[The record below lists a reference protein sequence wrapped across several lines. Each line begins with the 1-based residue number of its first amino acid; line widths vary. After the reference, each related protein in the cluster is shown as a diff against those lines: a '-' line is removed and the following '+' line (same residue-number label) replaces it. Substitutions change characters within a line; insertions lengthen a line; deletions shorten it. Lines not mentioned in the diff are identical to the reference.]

1 MSSAPLNRR
10 AFLHA
15 GAAATAFAILPGRI
29 RGATRQGSPNE
40 KLNIAA
46 IGVGQQGR
54 HNPRNLECENIVAL
68 CDVDLDYAAKGIERY
83 PQAKVYTDYRVM
95 LEKQKDIDAVLIA
108 TPDHT
113 HAVIAMAAIRA
124 DAWIFHS
131 VALGEEGSDLTYSR
145 PAPSES
151 PGQHDGAI
159 GMVGGAAR

>member
-1 MSSAPLNRR
+1 MSSVPLNRR
-10 AFLHA
+10 AFLQA

-29 RGATRQGSPNE
+29 HGATRQGSPNE
-40 KLNIAA
+40 KLNIAG

-54 HNPRNLECENIVAL
+54 HNLRNLEGENIIAL

-83 PQAKVYTDYRVM
+83 PRAKVYTDYREM

-124 DAWIFHS
+124 GKHVYCQKPLCHDLYEARELAKAAAAS
-131 VALGEEGSDLTYSR
+131 KVAT
-145 PAPSES
+145 
-151 PGQHDGAI
+151 Q
-159 GMVGGAAR
+159 M